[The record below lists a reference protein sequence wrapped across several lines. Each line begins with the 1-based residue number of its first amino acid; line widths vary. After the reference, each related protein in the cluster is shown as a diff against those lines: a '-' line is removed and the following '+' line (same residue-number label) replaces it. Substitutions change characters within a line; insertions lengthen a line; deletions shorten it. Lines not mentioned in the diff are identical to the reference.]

1 MKPIKHNIYR
11 YLQQASI
18 PIAFATIGL
27 SASNALASSEIHV
40 DRYLKTAEHPSVGQA
55 DLLAQRVYIRFS
67 ARIRTVGD
75 AMRQLLNPTGYRL
88 VDSYL
93 PDSARYMLQRSL
105 PKIHQELGPL
115 SLQEALITLSGNTF
129 TLLVDPVHRLVSFEL
144 KNIYSGHYQ
153 LNSIQE

>member
-1 MKPIKHNIYR
+1 MKPIQRNSHR
-11 YLQQASI
+11 YLKQI
-18 PIAFATIGL
+18 CILIAFTAIGL
-27 SASNALASSEIHV
+27 NTSKALALSEIHV

-55 DLLAQRVYIRFS
+55 DLLAQRIYIRFS
-67 ARIRTVGD
+67 ARTRTVGD

-88 VDSYL
+88 IESHLPSYI
-93 PDSARYMLQRSL
+93 RYMLQRPL
-105 PKIHQELGPL
+105 PKVHRELGPL
-115 SLQEALITLSGNTF
+115 NLQEALMTLSGNTF